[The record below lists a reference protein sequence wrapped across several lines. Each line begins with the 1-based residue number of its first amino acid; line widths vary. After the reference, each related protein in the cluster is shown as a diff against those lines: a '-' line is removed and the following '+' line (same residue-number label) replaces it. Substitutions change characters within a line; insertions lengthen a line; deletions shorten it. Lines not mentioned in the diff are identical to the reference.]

1 MGCLSADD
9 RDNDAVSKLTSLKGR
24 VMTTIQVNDI
34 KIAKSEKEL
43 EKIEAAIKQGE
54 NDIKQNQYSY
64 SDSEKQTKVKKL
76 IDLQKDRAREQK
88 SLDAL
93 RTYNETLKNNLNMLN
108 SKIEEVRNAQQIK
121 EGNDLMKE
129 LGSLDTGETL
139 RQNIENVMIEN
150 QRQENNIKI
159 MQNGNNALNSDLGIQ
174 NPDDYL
180 KSLLGTAG
188 AAPAY

>member
-93 RTYNETLKNNLNMLN
+93 RTYNETLKNNLTMLN

-139 RQNIENVMIEN
+139 RQNIENVMMEN
-150 QRQENNIKI
+150 QRQEDNIKI